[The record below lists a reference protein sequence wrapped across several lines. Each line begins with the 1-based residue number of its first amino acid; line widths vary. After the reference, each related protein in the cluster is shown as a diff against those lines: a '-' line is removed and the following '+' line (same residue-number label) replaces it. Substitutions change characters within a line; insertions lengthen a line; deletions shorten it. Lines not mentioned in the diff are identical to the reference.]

1 MLTTERDLEYL
12 EGVHAP
18 LGPVLE
24 EMLKTGRSE
33 GVPIVNPAAGRLL
46 RVLVTAL
53 APKRVVEIGT
63 AIGFSTLW
71 MASALPPGGRIDTID
86 PDRARTDR
94 ARRYWLRA
102 GVTDRV
108 RVVNEPALRV
118 LPRLAPG
125 IDFVFIDAVKPEY
138 GDYLDALLPKMAP
151 GGMITVDNVL
161 WSGRI
166 ASGEHDEN
174 TDALRAFN
182 EKFLHHDQLEATVL
196 PVGDG
201 FGIGVVRRPV

>member
-1 MLTTERDLEYL
+1 MLTTDRDLEYL

-46 RVLVTAL
+46 RGLVTAL
-53 APKRVVEIGT
+53 APKRVVEIGP

-94 ARRYWLRA
+94 ARRYWLGA
-102 GVTDRV
+102 GVTD
-108 RVVNEPALRV
+108 
-118 LPRLAPG
+118 PRRG
-125 IDFVFIDAVKPEY
+125 I
-138 GDYLDALLPKMAP
+138 
-151 GGMITVDNVL
+151 
-161 WSGRI
+161 
-166 ASGEHDEN
+166 H
-174 TDALRAFN
+174 
-182 EKFLHHDQLEATVL
+182 EATL
-196 PVGDG
+196 
-201 FGIGVVRRPV
+201 